1 MSTPSER
8 QDVHH
13 HVLRSFI
20 ATGRAPHYTELG
32 KMLGKD
38 PATARRLLHE
48 TTLESPFSFAWM
60 TPDTDYVAS
69 WAPFS
74 NLPNQ
79 NAISVDGA
87 QKWYGQ

>member
-1 MSTPSER
+1 MATSGER

-13 HVLRSFI
+13 HVLQHFV
-20 ATGRAPHYTELG
+20 ATGRAPHYTELA
-32 KMLGKD
+32 KRLGVD
-38 PATARRLLHE
+38 PATARKLMRE
-48 TTLESPFSFAWM
+48 TTVESPFSFAWI
-60 TPDTDYVAS
+60 TPDTDFVGA

-79 NAISVDGA
+79 NVISVGGV